1 MKNICIITSSRADFD
16 LLYHTLY
23 EIKNSDRLNLQLIV
37 TGSHL
42 LQEHGYTVK
51 DIEEHGFSID
61 YKIKLRDESD
71 SAGVVDNFNKT
82 LKEVSLAIKNLKP
95 HLFIVLGDRYEICA
109 AALSAFINNIPLA
122 HIHGGEVTLSAQD
135 DAMRHSISK
144 MSSLHFVANKIYKKR
159 VIQLGEKPS
168 TVNIVG
174 ALGAERIKKISI
186 FNREDLQKKL
196 DFELKKE
203 NVIVT
208 YHPETLKKGQN
219 KRNFQELLQALERRR
234 NLGVIFTSPNMDAE
248 AFQLK
253 KLIKLF
259 IKRNPERSIFYSS
272 MGAKLYFSTLHYV
285 DCVLGNSSSGMIEA
299 PILGVPTINVGDRQT
314 GRVLYPSILNCEPAE
329 NKILES
335 IDLAISSKFKKKAL
349 NSKNKGQANNS
360 SKIIYNKLLSY
371 NYSDNLLKGFYDL

>member
-95 HLFIVLGDRYEICA
+95 HLFIVLGDRYEIYA

-168 TVNIVG
+168 TVSIVG
-174 ALGAERIKKISI
+174 ALGAERIK
-186 FNREDLQKKL
+186 
-196 DFELKKE
+196 
-203 NVIVT
+203 
-208 YHPETLKKGQN
+208 
-219 KRNFQELLQALERRR
+219 RN
-234 NLGVIFTSPNMDAE
+234 
-248 AFQLK
+248 
-253 KLIKLF
+253 
-259 IKRNPERSIFYSS
+259 
-272 MGAKLYFSTLHYV
+272 
-285 DCVLGNSSSGMIEA
+285 
-299 PILGVPTINVGDRQT
+299 
-314 GRVLYPSILNCEPAE
+314 
-329 NKILES
+329 
-335 IDLAISSKFKKKAL
+335 
-349 NSKNKGQANNS
+349 
-360 SKIIYNKLLSY
+360 
-371 NYSDNLLKGFYDL
+371 